1 MEVPGAV
8 CSALDSK
15 VLVLNRVYAAIRVV
29 DARRAFTLLV
39 KQAAEVIA
47 LEDGQYVNYDFE
59 SWSEVATF
67 QQEYEAEHHDWV
79 HTARLVG
86 GASALAG

>member
-47 LEDGQYVNYDFE
+47 LAVPGFAARHLVVFRP
-59 SWSEVATF
+59 VARPR
-67 QQEYEAEHHDWV
+67 APAG
-79 HTARLVG
+79 ARADVP
-86 GASALAG
+86 